1 VSEDPNTVYRG
12 PVDGADCER
21 CPFAVE
27 GRPSKPVAGIGPLD
41 PDWIILGEGPGKN
54 ETRFGEPFIGASGQL
69 MNRLLGEVGISRKR
83 LWISNATL
91 CEPPDKSPDAQ
102 RDEAAACCRPRLI
115 NELRRIPGKPILV
128 LGGPA
133 TRAVVPSTLT
143 KITELASTYHEVDL
157 DETGPRVVIPSIHP
171 AFILRS
177 AGGGGADKQGGKAAG
192 GGHTATM
199 GYVNLKF
206 DVLKVKNAA
215 AGKTIKLDMRRGVTR
230 QWELEDKKKA
240 NQLIADLVREI
251 IAEEFCAIDLETYVD
266 NELRHSALQGFIAKI
281 RFFGLSSKK
290 RAITVLWDQL
300 TPSSINHIR
309 FLLGS
314 KRIVKTFHNM
324 IYEHMVLQNQHYR
337 FRIAGPQ
344 EDCYIDSETEF
355 LTECGWL
362 RYDQIKRG
370 TQLAT
375 IDQQGRFEL
384 QHFFKRV
391 AKKYKGKALV
401 FETLHTRAVVTPNHR
416 MWCRPVRRT
425 QKSWRGAPL
434 GPWQFI
440 RAEDMLC
447 TNTDSFEVQQTCTP
461 REVGRPSV
469 DTDFYRLMG
478 LWIADG
484 SLDFYKGKPNK
495 VLLSQKRGGA
505 ASSLLRVLQCSYG
518 FRCSTHVHAEAW
530 RAQPCVEEVWAL
542 THPIIAQQL
551 HDLCGRYS
559 KERHLPHD
567 VWTWPRRAQLA
578 LLDGLFLGDGSHGSP
593 GKQKRIVYS
602 THSPQL
608 AADVQALALL
618 QGWTASCSRPNV
630 EGGFAVCILRKAP
643 RTAQVRARTTGKNAS
658 VREIAVD
665 DRIVC
670 FSVPNETLITR
681 SQGRPAFYGNTM
693 LGHHA
698 AFPGN
703 NHRLQS
709 VACQFRG
716 IPPWKSHFK
725 KSKDETK
732 KDAPAS
738 AEEEADY
745 NCSDVFA
752 TAKTVEPIHF
762 WIKKTGT
769 ERVYDID
776 RKMAACAAKM
786 HLDGYYVDGD
796 VNAELDKRLSKVVE
810 ASHEHLLNTFESR
823 KEKVLERLA
832 FERAKTRRLKDPDDF
847 QARVALRLVE
857 EQKLIAK
864 DKWDF
869 SPGKSLHIIALL
881 KAMGVALIAQTK
893 TGKTSTSASVLE
905 DLIHVPEVASILRY
919 RDNNT
924 LLKGPVRRMFEWSL
938 KADKKHWLPPYV
950 QDDGRAHPIWSV
962 NKISGRWGSENPMS
976 QNTSRGDERN
986 KDITRRLPNI
996 RRQFVAPLYRRI
1008 VCFDLEQL
1016 EARGMAVQSDDP
1028 FLCQIFAE
1036 GKDIHGEFAKFIFP
1050 DFGSLEKGGVEYTAK
1065 RDITKRLE
1073 YGGLYGGADVTVWK
1087 SIVVDF
1093 PEITLPMVSAAIKK
1107 MKVAVAGVLRWQ
1119 AALFLRVS
1127 KSPYEL
1133 RDYILGRRRVFPT
1146 GNPPPTDVNNN
1157 PNQFLG
1163 SAIMNIGMATML
1175 PKLDKY
1181 RGKVFAILQIHDACY
1196 FECPDDDRI
1205 CNSVAR
1211 DIRDSWTQTYHSP
1224 SGIPI
1229 TFPVEIKMGYSV
1241 HDANKE
1247 LDEAFG
1253 VGRPGLTKVKLV
1265 T

>member
-21 CPFAVE
+21 CPFATE

-69 MNRLLGEVGISRKR
+69 MNRLLGEVGVNRKR
-83 LWISNATL
+83 LWIGNATL

-143 KITELASTYHEVDL
+143 KITELAGTYHEVDL

-230 QWELEDKKKA
+230 QWELNDPKVA

-290 RAITVLWDQL
+290 RAVTVLWDQL

-344 EDCYIDSETEF
+344 ED
-355 LTECGWL
+355 
-362 RYDQIKRG
+362 
-370 TQLAT
+370 
-375 IDQQGRFEL
+375 
-384 QHFFKRV
+384 
-391 AKKYKGKALV
+391 
-401 FETLHTRAVVTPNHR
+401 
-416 MWCRPVRRT
+416 
-425 QKSWRGAPL
+425 
-434 GPWQFI
+434 
-440 RAEDMLC
+440 
-447 TNTDSFEVQQTCTP
+447 
-461 REVGRPSV
+461 
-469 DTDFYRLMG
+469 
-478 LWIADG
+478 
-484 SLDFYKGKPNK
+484 
-495 VLLSQKRGGA
+495 
-505 ASSLLRVLQCSYG
+505 
-518 FRCSTHVHAEAW
+518 
-530 RAQPCVEEVWAL
+530 
-542 THPIIAQQL
+542 
-551 HDLCGRYS
+551 
-559 KERHLPHD
+559 
-567 VWTWPRRAQLA
+567 
-578 LLDGLFLGDGSHGSP
+578 
-593 GKQKRIVYS
+593 
-602 THSPQL
+602 
-608 AADVQALALL
+608 
-618 QGWTASCSRPNV
+618 
-630 EGGFAVCILRKAP
+630 
-643 RTAQVRARTTGKNAS
+643 
-658 VREIAVD
+658 
-665 DRIVC
+665 
-670 FSVPNETLITR
+670 
-681 SQGRPAFYGNTM
+681 TM

-698 AFPGN
+698 SFPGN

-893 TGKTSTSASVLE
+893 TGKTSTAAGVLE
-905 DLIHVPEVASILRY
+905 DLIHVPEVGAILRY

-1127 KSPYEL
+1127 KPPYEL

-1163 SAIMNIGMATML
+1163 SAIMNIGLSRML

-1181 RGKVFAILQIHDACY
+1181 RGKVFPVSQIHDACY

-1205 CNSVAR
+1205 CNQVAR
-1211 DIRDSWTQTYHSP
+1211 DIRDSWTQTYNSP

-1229 TFPVEIKMGYSV
+1229 VFPVEIKMGYSM

-1247 LDEAFG
+1247 LDAAFG
-1253 VGRPGLTKVKLV
+1253 VGRPGLVK
-1265 T
+1265 